1 MRKRFNSV
9 CIWLIAV
16 LLLQWVPV
24 PVEAAEPSPLYEDS
38 FAGGLS
44 NWDLFGSTSWQIQGS
59 GAEAQLKGTT
69 TSTSPQRAVVK
80 QSSLPYSSKDYSLE
94 FTAKGDR
101 FRAMFRYTSGT
112 SYYFL
117 EFKNSKFVELWKY
130 PNSSANVQVGIPVDI
145 GAVVPG
151 FNLTDWHQYQVEV
164 KGAEY
169 KLSVDGTLVTTFT
182 DPTLMAGGI
191 GFSMKSVGPAIDLNV
206 DQVVVRPVAAPITF
220 TIGHTPMTEIPFN
233 TDLPVS
239 FTLTDTGSPAK
250 ASIYFAYGDGV
261 PVQVIQAA
269 GNGSG
274 SYSGTIPGTNQSD
287 RIRYYITAQDEMGR
301 IARYPQSG
309 ETTVPIREIVPYL
322 NNFEGE
328 ALNAAPIGWTATGAN
343 TKVIQLPDGNKVF
356 NLNGSGSA
364 KLNLPMYRN
373 ADNFVVKFKV
383 KYERT
388 STALQNTWRFRYRAV
403 DDANNN
409 AMEWATHNSKYF
421 LMRKTTLGGNYYI
434 ANYVKSLLGDWHD
447 YELRVS
453 GITHKLFI
461 DGVESASGDDSDPLA
476 LKKGYFQWNVVG
488 GINLMIDDFAIE
500 PIPVPYVVDL
510 QPSGNFTGIYSQEE
524 SPGLTLALEAGA
536 AAHEFRLDYT
546 VRRADGDQ
554 VVVAS

>member
-191 GFSMKSVGPAIDLNV
+191 GFSMKSVGPAVNLNV

-274 SYSGTIPGTNQSD
+274 YDNLSGVAQTSYHLDDGPLTTGTAVTVSGDGIHTLVYNSTDRAGNAETPKSAVIRIDSALPVIRVTGPLSVSRVTYGTLTIVAEDALSGVAETSYQLDGVPITNPYTIEPMSLATGVHKLSVEVVD
-287 RIRYYITAQDEMGR
+287 AAGNRATEIVALTVTFTVEELDEMLNYGYDR
-301 IARYPQSG
+301 GWIVGQGTLNSLMSKVQHIQIDAAKNKNNINFSPLLQEIQAQTGKKIDASFALSLQEDIAY
-309 ETTVPIREIVPYL
+309 
-322 NNFEGE
+322 
-328 ALNAAPIGWTATGAN
+328 
-343 TKVIQLPDGNKVF
+343 
-356 NLNGSGSA
+356 
-364 KLNLPMYRN
+364 
-373 ADNFVVKFKV
+373 
-383 KYERT
+383 
-388 STALQNTWRFRYRAV
+388 
-403 DDANNN
+403 
-409 AMEWATHNSKYF
+409 
-421 LMRKTTLGGNYYI
+421 
-434 ANYVKSLLGDWHD
+434 
-447 YELRVS
+447 
-453 GITHKLFI
+453 
-461 DGVESASGDDSDPLA
+461 
-476 LKKGYFQWNVVG
+476 LKK
-488 GINLMIDDFAIE
+488 
-500 PIPVPYVVDL
+500 P
-510 QPSGNFTGIYSQEE
+510 
-524 SPGLTLALEAGA
+524 
-536 AAHEFRLDYT
+536 
-546 VRRADGDQ
+546 
-554 VVVAS
+554 